1 MEYVERI
8 NYDSKITIK
17 LVIPSGCNA
26 KCEFC
31 YMKDY
36 DNIMTNNKDEFLD
49 NFIPSLDYLLSE
61 INDKD
66 KVSLDITGNEPTF
79 DIKLLTTTLLTLK
92 EYNIR
97 SKVNRVTITTNGLN
111 LLKVIPYFEGVINYV
126 NISVHHYSHYDR
138 ENIFGCKVPSVM
150 DYRIMVDRLNK
161 INIKTSAICVI
172 YKQIDNFERFMN
184 SFINYCKHVGFISI
198 RFRNNVFW
206 EDSEFNIYA
215 DIALNNDSFTIIQ
228 NEDTTD
234 SKWCRLRMDDGFR
247 VFFLNG
253 VKDTSI
259 VVKGIEY
266 VIADNGK
273 AYTDFYK
280 RELVKDYNFTIGK
293 IYDILN
299 NY

>member
-1 MEYVERI
+1 MKYVERI

-36 DNIMTNNKDEFLD
+36 DNVMTNNKEEFID

-61 INDKD
+61 IDDKD

-79 DIKLLTTTLLTLK
+79 NVKLLTTVLSMLK
-92 EYNIR
+92 EYDIQ

-161 INIKTSAICVI
+161 INIKTSAVCVL
-172 YKQIDNFERFMN
+172 YKSIDNFVIFMN
-184 SFINYCKHVGFISI
+184 NFINYCKHVGFISI
-198 RFRNNVFW
+198 RFRNDVFW
-206 EDSEFNIYA
+206 EESEFNAYMN
-215 DIALNNDSFTIIQ
+215 IALNDNNFTIIQ
-228 NEDTTD
+228 NEDTLD
-234 SKWCRLRMDDGFR
+234 SRWCRLRMDDGFR

-273 AYTDFYK
+273 SYVDFYK
-280 RELVKDYNFTIGK
+280 RESAKDYKFTIGK
-293 IYDILN
+293 IYDIVD
-299 NY
+299 